1 MAICVFGG
9 ASPTSASR
17 HIKMAYQIGQE
28 LARAQ
33 KSVIF
38 GGGANGMMGA
48 VASGAVRSGGSVIG
62 ILPKFLFDREPPHPE
77 VSDIRVVDSMHAR
90 KAMMYGLSE
99 AFLVLPG
106 GFGTLDEAIEVIT
119 WRQLSLHTKPI
130 VFVGERLFW
139 AGVEDTFNVMH
150 ADGFLTNRDRS
161 LAMFVSTPTEAIVA
175 LVDALTTVQR
185 SA

>member
-1 MAICVFGG
+1 
-9 ASPTSASR
+9 
-17 HIKMAYQIGQE
+17 
-28 LARAQ
+28 
-33 KSVIF
+33 
-38 GGGANGMMGA
+38 
-48 VASGAVRSGGSVIG
+48 
-62 ILPKFLFDREPPHPE
+62 
-77 VSDIRVVDSMHAR
+77 
-90 KAMMYGLSE
+90 MMYGLSE